1 MLVLAGALV
10 AAAVLASTS
19 IIILNLRNHALDSSQ
34 RELRNVALVLA
45 EQTDRAF
52 QTVELLEDSL
62 IERMQA
68 LGIASPED
76 FERRMSGHEVHL
88 MLKEKTSGW
97 LHIGSI
103 TLINSE
109 GRLFN
114 FSRFWPIPDITVV
127 DRDFF
132 QALKS
137 NAQLKS
143 FMGQPVRNRA
153 TGTWTI
159 HLVRK
164 LAAPDGEFLGLVL
177 GAMEMEY
184 FEQFFA
190 TIALAKE
197 SSISLFRSDGMLL
210 ARHPH
215 VEPAAAPSYP
225 QSGLPA
231 NILSRADQGPVRQIG
246 SIDGEERV
254 IVAHRLAH
262 YPFVVMLTTTVAD
275 ALADWRR
282 EAKFL
287 TGAAVLLV
295 LVLGAITFIC
305 VRQFR
310 HNELLATARTEKAEA
325 EAARALAEAELL
337 RKTHLSALG
346 QLTATVAH
354 ELRNPLGVISTTV
367 PLLREMTA
375 DKGMEVDRPMSRI
388 ERSITRCDDLVSGL
402 LDYSRAGQVSR
413 RPTPFDQWLGE
424 VLDEQMLADGI
435 TLERKLQAPDAVVDL
450 DPDRFRRVI
459 INLVDNAAQ
468 ALTPLPEP
476 DRKITISTRAAGQ
489 LIIVISDTGP
499 GIAEEVLARVFEPF
513 FSTKSFGTGL
523 GLPTVKQIVEQHG
536 GTIVIDSEVSR
547 GTTVHIAMPL
557 ASEQRI
563 AA

>member
-1 MLVLAGALV
+1 MEPAAGLLLEHQMDLMTGHPTFEIFRGGDSESLHSFDQ
-10 AAAVLASTS
+10 AVLEKLDRLECTIGLLGEDQGDVSQ
-19 IIILNLRNHALDSSQ
+19 LALTAVQ
-34 RELRNVALVLA
+34 CELRNVALVLA

-262 YPFVVMLTTTVAD
+262 YPFVVMLTTTVSAN
-275 ALADWRR
+275 
-282 EAKFL
+282 L
-287 TGAAVLLV
+287 T
-295 LVLGAITFIC
+295 
-305 VRQFR
+305 
-310 HNELLATARTEKAEA
+310 
-325 EAARALAEAELL
+325 
-337 RKTHLSALG
+337 
-346 QLTATVAH
+346 
-354 ELRNPLGVISTTV
+354 
-367 PLLREMTA
+367 
-375 DKGMEVDRPMSRI
+375 
-388 ERSITRCDDLVSGL
+388 
-402 LDYSRAGQVSR
+402 Y
-413 RPTPFDQWLGE
+413 
-424 VLDEQMLADGI
+424 
-435 TLERKLQAPDAVVDL
+435 
-450 DPDRFRRVI
+450 
-459 INLVDNAAQ
+459 
-468 ALTPLPEP
+468 
-476 DRKITISTRAAGQ
+476 
-489 LIIVISDTGP
+489 
-499 GIAEEVLARVFEPF
+499 
-513 FSTKSFGTGL
+513 
-523 GLPTVKQIVEQHG
+523 
-536 GTIVIDSEVSR
+536 
-547 GTTVHIAMPL
+547 
-557 ASEQRI
+557 
-563 AA
+563 